1 MCVQI
6 LWAGQ
11 YRKETV
17 HQTHPVVHPPPTDV
31 AAGTGGNQEGHR
43 SSIIVAVAG
52 FTVQASEGSSN
63 ESLSP
68 SGLGVETWPASDSP
82 PGGEA
87 APPEVRHQAETKGMK
102 GK

>member
-11 YRKETV
+11 HRKKTI
-17 HQTHPVVHPPPTDV
+17 HQTHPPPPTDV
-31 AAGTGGNQEGHR
+31 AAWTGGNQEGHR
-43 SSIIVAVAG
+43 SSIIVVVAG

-63 ESLSP
+63 ETLSP
-68 SGLGVETWPASDSP
+68 SGLGGETWPASDSP
-82 PGGEA
+82 PGGEE
-87 APPEVRHQAETKGMK
+87 APPEARDQAETKGME